1 MIEPY
6 INIGGRAEEAI
17 DFYDSVFHCKSK
29 QIFHLGDMPENPEQP
44 LPDDMRNLVG
54 DSEIEIYGSIVH
66 VSDMMGDFMTQDG
79 HISLM
84 IQFESP
90 EALTTVYDALAKEGQ
105 VLMPLAEE
113 SFAKLYAW
121 VKDKFGVGWQLMFN

>member
-6 INIGGRAEEAI
+6 ININGKADEAI
-17 DFYDSVFHCKSK
+17 AFYDSIFQCKSK
-29 QIFHLGDMPENPEQP
+29 KIFRLSDMPEIPGQTLPEE
-44 LPDDMRNLVG
+44 MKNLIG
-54 DSEIEIYGSIVH
+54 DSEIEICGSIVH
-66 VSDMMGDFMTQDG
+66 ISDMMGDFMTQDG

-84 IQFESP
+84 IQFKSP
-90 EALTTVYDALAKEGQ
+90 EELESVYEKLSEDGQILMALA
-105 VLMPLAEE
+105 PE